1 LQSLTVSKLLAG
13 LVPLTIFAL
22 SHYRQ
27 GVGGIVATF
36 VLGGILTLFY
46 MKFRDLLANITAHF
60 LGDFVLNVVLP
71 LVSGA

>member
-1 LQSLTVSKLLAG
+1 V
-13 LVPLTIFAL
+13 

-27 GVGGIVATF
+27 GVGGIVAVF
-36 VLGGILTLFY
+36 VVGGILTVAY
-46 MKFRDLLANITAHF
+46 MKFRDLVANITAHF